1 MRNLED
7 LLRYGERLTLECKK
21 AAYKLPNSVWETYS
35 SFANTRGG
43 TILLGVEE
51 TGDFCMG
58 ESAFNICGVQN
69 PDQMIRDFWNTMNS
83 RKVSMNILIDE
94 QVTTQIVD
102 GKSVICIDVPQ
113 ATYQQR
119 PVYLNENVLKG
130 TYKRN
135 YEGDYHCTEEEIKAM
150 LRDAGD
156 AGNDGSLLDGYTMDD
171 IDLEALQAYRME
183 FDIRNP
189 GHVLSS
195 LSHPEFLKNLGGYT
209 VDRMSG
215 REGLTAAGLLMFGKG
230 LPVRERFDNIRMD
243 YLDETN
249 LLPGSRWSDRLTY
262 DGMWENNLYNFLKRV
277 MPKLLGDIKR
287 PFRLEGVVRID
298 DTAVHRAVREAFVNL
313 IIHSDYLISGI
324 LKIIK
329 RDKGFYFSNPGSLK
343 LPIDMIYSGG
353 HSAAR
358 NPRMQ
363 TMLRMIG
370 LGDNIGSGFPTIL
383 SAWGEENWRKPDLC
397 DNPDIHTVELKLWT
411 ISAMPQECT
420 EFLYQLFGEAYVK
433 ASANEQIILST
444 AYLEN
449 EVSNTRL
456 QALLDIHPTDIG
468 KLLYG
473 LTKRHMLLMNHKGR
487 WTTYC
492 LNSEYQREEA
502 MPEHEITVAEALGL
516 NPTDR
521 LIYEYLCENDFITTK
536 RVKEITRIRSDE
548 GARTAV
554 GRLLKKS
561 LVERVRK
568 GRTVY
573 YQRKH

>member
-1 MRNLED
+1 MQKLED
-7 LLRYGERLTLECKK
+7 LLRYGERLTLERKK
-21 AAYKLPNSVWETYS
+21 AEHKLPNSVWETYS
-35 SFANTRGG
+35 AFANTRGG

-51 TGDFCMG
+51 TGDFHMG
-58 ESAFNICGVQN
+58 DSAFRICGVQN
-69 PDQMIRDFWNTMNS
+69 PDRMIKDFWNTINS
-83 RKVSMNILIDE
+83 RKVSTNILIDE
-94 QVTTQIVD
+94 QVATQVVD
-102 GKSVICIDVPQ
+102 GKSIICIDVPQ
-113 ATYQQR
+113 ATYQHR

-130 TYKRN
+130 TFKRN

-156 AGNDGSLLDGYTMDD
+156 MGNDGSLLDGYTMDD
-171 IDLEALQAYRME
+171 IDIESLQAYRTE
-183 FDIRNP
+183 FDTRNP
-189 GHVLSS
+189 GHVLSA
-195 LSHPEFLKNLGGYT
+195 LPHQEFLKNLGGYT

-277 MPKLLGDIKR
+277 IPKLLADIKR

-298 DTAVHRAVREAFVNL
+298 DTAVHRAVREAVVNL

-329 RDKGFYFSNPGSLK
+329 GDKGFYFSNPGSLK
-343 LPIDMIYSGG
+343 LPVDMIYSGG

-383 SAWGEENWRKPDLC
+383 SAWGEENWRKPDLS
-397 DNPDIHTVELKLWT
+397 DNPDIHAVELKLWT
-411 ISAMPQECT
+411 ISAMPLECT
-420 EFLYQLFGEAYVK
+420 DFLHQLFGVAYVE
-433 ASANEQIILST
+433 ASANEQIVLST

-468 KLLYG
+468 KMLYG
-473 LTKRHMLLMNHKGR
+473 LTKRHLLLMNHKGR

-492 LNSEYQREEA
+492 LNRAYQSEASAPERE
-502 MPEHEITVAEALGL
+502 ISVSEALAL

-536 RVKEITRIRSDE
+536 RVKEITRITSDE

-554 GRLLKKS
+554 GRLLKKN

-568 GRTVY
+568 GRIVY
-573 YQRKH
+573 YQRKN